1 MMHGGFERAYR
12 DGLDRV
18 RLTEESKRALA
29 EQLGRR
35 APAPRR
41 HPLGRAAV
49 AAVAACLLAAAGGAA
64 VVSNAPILR
73 DRFFGG
79 DSVGYGQSGGFV
91 GKAVENNG
99 WTLSITDC
107 VGDDYYIYLG
117 LELEAPEGTVLDAA
131 DYGFSSSNVRFTD
144 SGLYGSWDI
153 APLPDEDPTDN
164 KLPMM
169 WLLYSSQPG
178 VNGSTV
184 QLKAS
189 NLGHNWE
196 IAPGLEL
203 KYDLDCAGTW
213 DFGYVTLRYPDY
225 IRRLTPDAP
234 VKVAIGGPDG
244 GRELDAAVSEI
255 HISPLALYVW
265 ISGEDLILHHGAGEP
280 SPGESYYDCHDHQ
293 EVAAY
298 DAEGQPIAMS
308 WGLETAAWS
317 SQPGKIVKS
326 DRMGGGG
333 CSGYNREEGYIWL
346 AFGFHGL
353 TDVNQV
359 AKVVVNGVEIPIP

>member
-1 MMHGGFERAYR
+1 MKEEFERAYR
-12 DGLDRV
+12 DELDHV
-18 RLTEESKRALA
+18 RLTQEGKQALA
-29 EQLGRR
+29 ERLGRR
-35 APAPRR
+35 AAPSRR
-41 HPLGRAAV
+41 SPLGRAAA

-79 DSVGYGQSGGFV
+79 DSVGYEQSGGFV

-131 DYGFSSSNVRFTD
+131 DYDFSNSSVRFTD
-144 SGLYGSWDI
+144 SSLYGSWDI
-153 APLPDEDPTDN
+153 VPLPDDDPTDN

-196 IAPGLEL
+196 IAPGLER

-225 IRRLTPDAP
+225 IRRLTPDTP
-234 VKVAIGGPDG
+234 VKAVISGPDG
-244 GRELDAAVSEI
+244 GQELDAAVSEI

-265 ISGEDLILHHGAGEP
+265 ISSEDLRLHHGAEASGAA
-280 SPGESYYDCHDHQ
+280 YYDCHEHQ

-308 WGLETAAWS
+308 CGLETAAWS
-317 SQPGKIVKS
+317 SQSGKIAKS
-326 DRMGGGG
+326 RSLGGGG
-333 CSGYNREEGYIWL
+333 CSGYNGDEGYIWL
-346 AFGFHGL
+346 VFGFHGL

-359 AKVVVNGVEIPIP
+359 ATVSVNGVDIPVT